1 MSDFTTVFIL
11 VANRDGKQSS
21 SVESTTTRMKVFS
34 SQAALDQWLLK
45 HYLKLCNGNVFRE
58 GNIQKM
64 KGISK
69 SGHTDVLIIR
79 KERLH
84 E

>member
-1 MSDFTTVFIL
+1 MSDFTTAFIL

-45 HYLKLCNGNVFRE
+45 HYAQIQHGNIRKEGNVQCF
-58 GNIQKM
+58 NAF
-64 KGISK
+64 SK
-69 SGHTDVLIIR
+69 SGHNDVIIIR
-79 KERLH
+79 KERVQ